1 MVYILSLHK
10 KISKSKLSKDDLDDW
25 QKYFLK
31 QKKLINF
38 EMDEINTLDDEINKQ
53 VYGLYQITKDEQEI
67 IENHI
72 LDN

>member
-1 MVYILSLHK
+1 MDYQLK